1 MEDPDRPARADA
13 LNAILRVAV
22 RHTNLLQ
29 PRAFQELVDTLARFV
44 PFRAVALLVPE
55 PDGANRLY
63 GISRAPD
70 LPFTSFGARIVGSP
84 EFRAHVLIAG
94 EIQVL
99 DDLRGGSELDRAVA
113 EAGFL
118 SRISLPVRG
127 RAPADAPAP
136 IVAALVLGYGELG
149 AASRAPLDLLAE
161 VADTLGESLERSILL
176 TRQRRLAMILET
188 SGDAMLA
195 WDREGRITDV
205 NAAALRLTGRT
216 REALLG
222 MPIRELLGHAHPE
235 GGRLTLAALGPD
247 GAPAPLVVSAT
258 VTAVEDD
265 PQVAAHALLRDL
277 SQVVAAERDAAQRLS
292 RIHELEEQHRTLLDN
307 APLIIFRIDPR
318 TGELVYLNRHAER
331 LLGVPRDEALRT
343 PDFLRGVHADEAGAR
358 SFEAAIDLARRGAPS
373 APYEARL
380 RRKEGEPLPLR
391 GIVYPLLS
399 ERGEVVAIEGT
410 LADVSAEHAQRKRLV
425 QLDRLSTLG
434 TLAAGLAHEINNPA
448 AHILL
453 GLGML
458 GRTLRGRD
466 VRMEGATATTVTEL
480 LRELTESIQ
489 RITDITRDLKLFASS
504 PAGDNDRRALIDV
517 NRSVES
523 ALSLTRGRIID
534 RARLDLRLQEVPL
547 VFMNEG
553 RLGQVIVNLL
563 VNAAQAIPKPSA
575 GQGSR
580 GAEEH
585 VVTVETRGDGR
596 TVEIEVRDTGAGIT
610 PEDLPRIWEPFFTT
624 KSPEGTGLGLPISR
638 EIIERAGG
646 RIRAESPV
654 ISHAGQPCGS
664 RFVISLP
671 VAERLEET
679 TPVTSPTPRLVSRAS
694 VLIVEDEAPLGRA
707 LADQLGRVHDVTV
720 APSADAALGMLAAG
734 QRFDAVLC
742 DLRMPGMSGEAF
754 YTHVAAS
761 DPDLARGFI
770 FMTGVSFGEDVERFL
785 AQSGR
790 PLMEK
795 PFSTEEA
802 LEAIAEVASLRRV
815 VGKKG

>member
-1 MEDPDRPARADA
+1 MEDPDRPTHADA

-29 PRAFQELVDTLARFV
+29 PRAFQELTDTLGRFV
-44 PFRAVALLVPE
+44 PFGAIALLVPE

-63 GISRAPD
+63 GISRAPE

-84 EFRAHVLIAG
+84 EFRAQVLVAG
-94 EIQVL
+94 EVQVL
-99 DDLRGGSELDRAVA
+99 DDLRAGSEIDRAVA
-113 EAGFL
+113 KAGFH

-136 IVAALVLGYGELG
+136 IVAALVLGYAEIG
-149 AASRAPLDLLAE
+149 AASRAPRDLLAE
-161 VADTLGESLERSILL
+161 VADALGESLERSILL

-195 WDREGRITDV
+195 WDREDRVTDV

-235 GGRLTLAALGPD
+235 GGRLLLAALGPD
-247 GAPAPLVVSAT
+247 GAPAPRVVSAT

-277 SQVVAAERDAAQRLS
+277 SQAVAAERDAAERLS

-318 TGELVYLNRHAER
+318 TGALVYLNRHAER
-331 LLGVPRDEALRT
+331 LLGVPPDEALRT
-343 PDFLRGVHADEAGAR
+343 PDFLRSVHADEAGAR
-358 SFEAAIDLARRGAPS
+358 SFEAAIDRARQGAPA

-380 RRKEGEPLPLR
+380 RRKEGEPIPFR

-399 ERGEVVAIEGT
+399 ERGEVVAVEGT
-410 LADVSAEHAQRKRLV
+410 LADVSVDHAQRKRLV

-466 VRMEGATATTVTEL
+466 VRMEGATAATVAEL

-504 PAGDNDRRALIDV
+504 PTGDADRRALIDV

-534 RARLDLRLQEVPL
+534 RAQLDLRLQEVPL

-575 GQGSR
+575 RQGAP
-580 GAEEH
+580 GAGEH
-585 VVTVETRGDGR
+585 VVTVETRSDGR
-596 TVEIEVRDTGAGIT
+596 TVEIEVRDTGTGIA
-610 PEDLPRIWEPFFTT
+610 PGDLPRIWEPFFTT
-624 KSPEGTGLGLPISR
+624 KSPEGTGLGLSISR

-646 RIRAESPV
+646 RIRAESPL
-654 ISHAGQPCGS
+654 SPHPEQPSGS

-671 VAERLEET
+671 AAERLEET

-694 VLIVEDEAPLGRA
+694 VLIVEDEAPLARA

-754 YTHVAAS
+754 YTQVAAS

-770 FMTGVSFGEDVERFL
+770 FMTGVSFGEEVERFL

-815 VGKKG
+815 VERR